1 MSRTIVWSSFI
12 ACAALALAGCGNVP
26 GVPDHTYFR
35 MPPVAALPVSPEP
48 VFVTPIVVGLFA
60 ADGLYADRALVY
72 ASTPEATELRQY
84 HYQLWTEPP
93 TRLLQRRLKI
103 ELREAEI
110 SPLVT
115 DELAASQAAIR
126 ISGQILRFDRVPTVN
141 GGYLAS
147 VVIKLRADR
156 PDGTPQTD
164 EIYRADVEAID
175 SRLISTA
182 DALFAAA
189 DQIFA
194 EFYTDLLASEQHE
207 HAR

>member
-1 MSRTIVWSSFI
+1 MSKAAVWGSLI
-12 ACAALALAGCGNVP
+12 IGATLALAGCGNVP

-35 MPPVAALPVSPEP
+35 MPPVAKLPVSPKP
-48 VFVTPIVVGLFA
+48 VFVTPLVVGLFN

-72 ASTPEATELRQY
+72 AINPEATELRQY
-84 HYQLWTEPP
+84 HYQLWTDPP
-93 TRLLQRRLKI
+93 TRLLQRRLKV

-110 SPLVT
+110 APLVT

-126 ISGQILRFDRVPTVN
+126 ISGQILRFERVPTVN

-164 EIYRADVEAID
+164 EIYRADVEAVD
-175 SRLISTA
+175 NRLISTTE
-182 DALFAAA
+182 ALFAAA

-194 EFYTDLLASEQHE
+194 EFYEDLLASEKYE

>member
-1 MSRTIVWSSFI
+1 MNRAAAWSSLI
-12 ACAALALAGCGNVP
+12 ASAALLLAGCGNVP
-26 GVPDHTYFR
+26 GVPDYTYFR
-35 MPPVAALPVSPEP
+35 MPPVASLPVSPEP

-72 ASTPEATELRQY
+72 ANNPEGTELHQY
-84 HYQLWTEPP
+84 HYQLWTDPP
-93 TRLLQRRLKI
+93 TRLLQRRLKV

-110 SPLVT
+110 APFVT

-126 ISGQILRFDRVPTVN
+126 ISGQIMRFERVPTVS

-147 VVIKLRADR
+147 VVMKLRADR

-164 EIYRADVEAID
+164 EIYRADVEAVD
-175 SRLISTA
+175 NRLISTTE
-182 DALFAAA
+182 ALFAAS

-194 EFYTDLLASEQHE
+194 EFHADLLESEKRE

>member
-1 MSRTIVWSSFI
+1 MNRAAAWASLVMF
-12 ACAALALAGCGNVP
+12 AALVLSGCGNVP

-35 MPPVAALPVSPEP
+35 MPPTATLPVSPEP
-48 VFVTPIVVGLFA
+48 VFVTPIVVELFS
-60 ADGLYADRALVY
+60 ADGLYADRALIY
-72 ASTPEATELRQY
+72 ATNPEATELRQY
-84 HYQLWTEPP
+84 HYQLWTDPP

-103 ELREAEI
+103 ELRETEI
-110 SPLVT
+110 APLVT
-115 DELAASQAAIR
+115 DELAASQAAVR
-126 ISGQILRFDRVPTVN
+126 VSGQILRFERVPTVN

-164 EIYRADVEAID
+164 EIYRADVEAVD
-175 SRLISTA
+175 NRLISTA
-182 DALFAAA
+182 EALFAAS

-194 EFYTDLLASEQHE
+194 EFYTDLLASEKNE

>member
-1 MSRTIVWSSFI
+1 MSRVPAWGSLIL
-12 ACAALALAGCGNVP
+12 CAALALSACGNVP

-35 MPPVAALPVSPEP
+35 MPPVATLPPSPQP

-72 ASTPEATELRQY
+72 ATNPEATELRQY
-84 HYQLWTEPP
+84 HYQLWTDPP

-103 ELREAEI
+103 ELRDTGIA
-110 SPLVT
+110 PLVT

-126 ISGQILRFDRVPTVN
+126 ISGQVLRFERVPTVN

-164 EIYRADVEAID
+164 EIYRADVEALD
-175 SRLISTA
+175 NRLISTTE
-182 DALFAAA
+182 ALFAAA
-189 DQIFA
+189 DQIFS
-194 EFYTDLLASEQHE
+194 EFYTDLLASEKHE